1 MDQVV
6 FLITRLIK
14 KEKAMKNK
22 LLVSLL
28 ICLAMVS
35 VSSAQYSKII
45 RANNQ
50 LTPDRAKAV
59 ALANQYLAAANA
71 AGSDTVVIADGTTA
85 GIIEATI
92 NGDTTAGTGRTDPMR
107 VYVLIE
113 GQIYTQNAAIQ
124 VVDPTGV
131 LTIIGRPAA
140 GVAPSTKP
148 VITLTGV
155 NGVDPGMNT
164 IEGSL
169 KLDNIH
175 QQNIFTNDAGSNNNM
190 WVGQTANS
198 LPQFV
203 DCNNCFFEFIQLDSF
218 SMDGYTNG
226 AKFRFT
232 NCYFRN
238 LFNVNQWWGGRVFY
252 CKHQIDTVWVENCT
266 VTGGGLIFLGQGSL
280 TKFAYY
286 NHNTIVNANKYW
298 QLGVY
303 YLEGYW
309 VNNIF
314 INQNWVGE
322 DYYNVATGGQDPDPG
337 MLMGTFGLDTL
348 TQIGGIT
355 KPIPLHI
362 QPELLNADSSV
373 NASLCGLDKIKAL
386 VADNVLWQDTIMLKA
401 YYKNELDNGNG
412 PYGTAFVD
420 TAPSSW
426 LTWTSPASPPYQ
438 VVNVPGIWMNPRTT
452 ALFNGSHHLIVQKDN
467 WVDQK
472 VNTVTPGIAD
482 YATADQMAKW
492 DAQQWG
498 VPGFT
503 SSTQDILHS
512 KYIFGDFD
520 ATTIPGNK
528 TEDGSGITKFT
539 DLNESFAQTGTPIL
553 STIDGLPVGAL
564 IWDDAKL
571 AAYDSKAEWGK
582 VLAYYAA
589 TGVAQSKSS
598 AVPQNYELAQNYPN
612 PFNPTTQI
620 NFTVPSNKGELVT
633 LKVYNVLGQ
642 EVATLFSGTKSAGSY
657 QVPFDGSK
665 LASGVYLYRLQAG
678 NMSIT
683 KKMVMM
689 K

>member
-1 MDQVV
+1 
-6 FLITRLIK
+6 
-14 KEKAMKNK
+14 MKNK
-22 LLVSLL
+22 LIVSLL
-28 ICLAMVS
+28 MCLAIVS
-35 VSSAQYSKII
+35 ISNAQYSQIV
-45 RANNQ
+45 RSRNNVA
-50 LTPDRAKAV
+50 PDRAKAV
-59 ALANQYLAAANA
+59 ALAAQYIAAANA
-71 AGSDTVVIADGTTA
+71 ANSDTIVIASASTA

-92 NGDTTAGTGRTDPMR
+92 NGDTTTTGASGRNDNMR
-107 VYVLIE
+107 VYVLLE

-140 GVAPSTKP
+140 GAAASTKP

-164 IEGSL
+164 IEGSI

-175 QQNIFTNDAGSNNNM
+175 QENIFTNDAESNNNM

-337 MLMGTFGLDTL
+337 MLMGNFGLDTL
-348 TQIGGIT
+348 TQVGGIV
-355 KPIPLHI
+355 KPTQLHI
-362 QPELLNADSSV
+362 QPGYLLADSSV
-373 NASLCGLDKIKAL
+373 DPAQCGLDKIKAL
-386 VADNVLWQDTIMLKA
+386 VANNVMWTDTVMLKA
-401 YYKNELDNGNG
+401 YYKNVVDNGIG
-412 PYGTAFVD
+412 PYGTRYAD
-420 TAPSSW
+420 TCPASY
-426 LTWTSPASPPYQ
+426 LTWTSPANPPYP

-452 ALFNGSHHLIVQKDN
+452 ALFSGTYHKIVQKDN
-467 WVDQK
+467 HVNVK
-472 VNTVTPGIAD
+472 VSTVTPGIAD

-503 SSTQDILHS
+503 SSTQNILGS

-520 ATTIPGNK
+520 PTTIPGINNGVK
-528 TEDGSGITKFT
+528 SEDASGITKFT
-539 DLNESFAQTGTPIL
+539 DLIESFAQTGTPIT
-553 STIDGLPVGAL
+553 STIDGLPLGAL

-571 AAYDSKAEWGK
+571 AAYNSAAEWTLVK
-582 VLAYYAA
+582 NYYTA
-589 TGVAQSKSS
+589 TAVPESKTS
-598 AVPQNYELAQNYPN
+598 AVPQNYELSQNYPN

-620 NFTVPSNKGELVT
+620 SFSVPSSNNGQLVT

-642 EVATLFSGTKSAGSY
+642 EVTTLFSGTKSAGNY
-657 QVPFDGSK
+657 TVPFDGSK

-678 NMSIT
+678 NTSIT